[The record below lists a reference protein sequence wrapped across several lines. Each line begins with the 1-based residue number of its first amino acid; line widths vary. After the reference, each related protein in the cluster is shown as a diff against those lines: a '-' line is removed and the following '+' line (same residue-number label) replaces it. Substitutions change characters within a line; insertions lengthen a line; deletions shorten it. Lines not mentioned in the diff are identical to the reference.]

1 MKVIIITV
9 NYRQNQYTF
18 ECIQSLL
25 GLDYPDFQ
33 IVLIDNGPS
42 EEDSANLKSMV
53 SESVIYEKLAEN
65 KGYVGGINHGLSVAE
80 KLDPK
85 YILILN
91 NDTIIDSSA
100 LKELVQTS
108 LSFSDQCIVTG
119 KSYHYDDP
127 NRIQYIG
134 HHTSHRKLLRFYR
147 IGADEQDNG
156 QFDEISE
163 RDLLDDIYWL
173 IPYNVY
179 AKTGKYNEYFWF
191 NGESADYALRSKKS
205 GYKLIYTPKAKLWHK
220 GSISA
225 GGRDNNP
232 KLTYWQI
239 QSTLI
244 FRFLHLNTSRFII
257 FYLILLSSI
266 PWGYLKSFS
275 MPFEGRRPRR
285 KLLKAKLLA
294 IQYFN
299 RWLFVRNPNNGYNP
313 FI

>member
-1 MKVIIITV
+1 
-9 NYRQNQYTF
+9 
-18 ECIQSLL
+18 
-25 GLDYPDFQ
+25 
-33 IVLIDNGPS
+33 
-42 EEDSANLKSMV
+42 
-53 SESVIYEKLAEN
+53 
-65 KGYVGGINHGLSVAE
+65 VAE
-80 KLDPK
+80 ELDPK

-100 LKELVQTS
+100 LKELVHTS
-108 LSFSDQCIVTG
+108 LNFNDQCIVTG

-134 HHTSHRKLLRFYR
+134 HHTSNRKLLRFYR

-156 QFDEISE
+156 QFEEIRE

-173 IPYNVY
+173 IPYNVF

-244 FRFLHLNTSRFII
+244 FRFLHLNTPRFIV

-275 MPFEGRRPRR
+275 MPFERRKPRR

-294 IQYFN
+294 IKYFN
-299 RWLFVRNPNNGYNP
+299 RWLFVRNPNDGYNP